1 MYIPPWLLA
10 FIVLIMAAAMGVS
23 IMRSFH
29 GLPENFSEQIDDM
42 EEEEEPYMEPFE
54 EQEEDSA
61 PAAPPAPEPIPVASS
76 THVSAD
82 AVIGPEFDSYLQ
94 QVKATV
100 GNSVVPSQDKLDM
113 ISGGPAPSANDS
125 LVQQYLPNQ
134 ERILPHDLPPQRAQ
148 AITANVPDDAGT
160 EAEAIQASSIGL
172 RTVRENVRGD
182 TKKNQGFTSPSA
194 ITYVH
199 T

>member
-1 MYIPPWLLA
+1 
-10 FIVLIMAAAMGVS
+10 MGVS

-29 GLPENFSEQIDDM
+29 GLPESFSGEAEEQEDENPFM
-42 EEEEEPYMEPFE
+42 EGFEEEEE
-54 EQEEDSA
+54 A
-61 PAAPPAPEPIPVASS
+61 PAPAPEPIPVASS

-94 QVKATV
+94 QVKASV
-100 GNSVVPSQDKLDM
+100 GNSIFPSQDKLDL
-113 ISGGPAPSANDS
+113 ISGGSSAAANES

-134 ERILPHDLPPQRAQ
+134 ERILPHELPPQRAQ
-148 AITANVPDDAGT
+148 AITANVPEDAGT
-160 EAEAIQASSIGL
+160 EAEAIQASSTGL

-182 TKKNQGFTSPSA
+182 PKKNEGFTSPSA